1 MLPLTATTTSSC
13 SPNLPDTLRVQLDL
27 RLGRQRQLGNAGR
40 ARRLIVDRRDGLFRA
55 AADRRGRWRAR
66 PVADRR
72 RQAVGTHAGRGD
84 DRVRQHAGRHDGCTA
99 AVVVQMLL
107 LLALHS
113 HHGQDIQFGEIDA
126 PPRCSRR
133 RRYCWR
139 CLSDHERARPV
150 DFRQASA
157 SSSHRSKHSRCMY
170 CPAVHD
176 SLLHWTRTHS
186 RRSSRLIMAPSSEN
200 GLFPPAP
207 FGFRHSPIG
216 RQHRTMPAPSEPDPS
231 PEWDDSKPW
240 SESPALELQ

>member
-1 MLPLTATTTSSC
+1 MNTQNHTA
-13 SPNLPDTLRVQLDL
+13 
-27 RLGRQRQLGNAGR
+27 
-40 ARRLIVDRRDGLFRA
+40 
-55 AADRRGRWRAR
+55 
-66 PVADRR
+66 
-72 RQAVGTHAGRGD
+72 
-84 DRVRQHAGRHDGCTA
+84 
-99 AVVVQMLL
+99 M
-107 LLALHS
+107 
-113 HHGQDIQFGEIDA
+113 
-126 PPRCSRR
+126 
-133 RRYCWR
+133 RYCWR

-207 FGFRHSPIG
+207 FGFRHSPSG